1 MAVAPTAP
9 PTKSPS
15 SSPEAPRRRRVLH
28 WVVGVVGT
36 LAFVLVAWVF
46 PAVYHDRYDPATK
59 AGATPAVVDDPAWH
73 PVPTPE
79 QDQVYLQQTRT
90 SAAHPGAA
98 VEGRD
103 GFLFLGDD
111 YMANFAQAMGR
122 RYYSR
127 EEVQTTVDAEKN
139 RDAWLA
145 KRGIASELFVVP
157 AKWSIYPDKLPAWTD
172 GQVLPH
178 VLDQLVTA
186 DAASFPDL
194 RPALKQARSTADT
207 YSKLN
212 SHWTQY
218 GAYVGF
224 QAIAAQ
230 LQKDHPE
237 VGQLAVPTLSGTT
250 TVDANNEF
258 AAITGAP
265 GPNNWTQPTFAQP
278 LPSYTVVKPDG
289 SRTTVP
295 GTQLLDI
302 TQMPLQTE
310 SSAAGNN
317 HRALILADSAT
328 TSLSPYL
335 AHAFGT
341 TMMVRHWM
349 DVPTQA
355 PNLAALVES
364 FRPDVVIT
372 LLSERN
378 LNIITPDAATW
389 QAATAYDNGKQ
400 PDLGSWK
407 DGSAN
412 GLTLSGRDLGS
423 PVTAALTT
431 PPTAGLVVRL
441 DVDATAAATV
451 SVSGTASTPFE
462 RTVIAAA
469 GHSALFVTVP
479 PGLADGTLTMQRN
492 GGTGTLTVTSMSVR
506 ALP

>member
-59 AGATPAVVDDPAWH
+59 AGATPAVVNDPAWH

-79 QDQVYLQQTRT
+79 QDQAYLQQTRT

-186 DAASFPDL
+186 DCLVPGPPPRAIAGPVDGGHVLQAQQPLDPVRRLRRVPGDRRTVAEGPPGGRAAGRSHPERHDDGGRQQRVRRDHRGPRPEQLDPADL
-194 RPALKQARSTADT
+194 RPA
-207 YSKLN
+207 
-212 SHWTQY
+212 
-218 GAYVGF
+218 
-224 QAIAAQ
+224 AA
-230 LQKDHPE
+230 P
-237 VGQLAVPTLSGTT
+237 
-250 TVDANNEF
+250 
-258 AAITGAP
+258 
-265 GPNNWTQPTFAQP
+265 
-278 LPSYTVVKPDG
+278 YTVVKPDG

-295 GTQLLDI
+295 GT
-302 TQMPLQTE
+302 
-310 SSAAGNN
+310 
-317 HRALILADSAT
+317 R
-328 TSLSPYL
+328 
-335 AHAFGT
+335 
-341 TMMVRHWM
+341 
-349 DVPTQA
+349 
-355 PNLAALVES
+355 
-364 FRPDVVIT
+364 
-372 LLSERN
+372 
-378 LNIITPDAATW
+378 
-389 QAATAYDNGKQ
+389 
-400 PDLGSWK
+400 
-407 DGSAN
+407 
-412 GLTLSGRDLGS
+412 
-423 PVTAALTT
+423 
-431 PPTAGLVVRL
+431 
-441 DVDATAAATV
+441 
-451 SVSGTASTPFE
+451 
-462 RTVIAAA
+462 
-469 GHSALFVTVP
+469 
-479 PGLADGTLTMQRN
+479 
-492 GGTGTLTVTSMSVR
+492 
-506 ALP
+506 

>member
-1 MAVAPTAP
+1 
-9 PTKSPS
+9 
-15 SSPEAPRRRRVLH
+15 
-28 WVVGVVGT
+28 
-36 LAFVLVAWVF
+36 VAWVF
-46 PAVYHDRYDPATK
+46 PAVYDNRYNPATK
-59 AGATPAVVDDPAWH
+59 AGATPAVVNDPAWH

-103 GFLFLGDD
+103 GVLFLGDD

-127 EEVQTTVDAEKN
+127 EEVQTTVDAVKN
-139 RDAWLA
+139 RNAWLA
-145 KRGIASELFVVP
+145 KRSIASEFVVVP

-224 QAIAAQ
+224 QAVAAQ

-310 SSAAGNN
+310 SGAAGNQ

-349 DVPTQA
+349 DVPAQA

-389 QAATAYDNGKQ
+389 QAANAYDNGKQ
-400 PDLGSWK
+400 PDLGAWK
-407 DGSAN
+407 DGNPN

-441 DVDATAAATV
+441 EVDATAAGTV
-451 SVSGTASTPFE
+451 SVSGTTTTPFE
-462 RTVIAAA
+462 RTLIVAA
-469 GHSALFVTVP
+469 GHSDLFVTVP